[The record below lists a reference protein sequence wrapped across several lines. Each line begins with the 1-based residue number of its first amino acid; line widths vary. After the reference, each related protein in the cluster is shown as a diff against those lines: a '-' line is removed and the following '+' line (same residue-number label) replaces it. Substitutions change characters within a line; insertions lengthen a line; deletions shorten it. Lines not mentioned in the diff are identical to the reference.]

1 MKVHAN
7 APLGPKGR
15 GTMVLRVLEQG
26 WSRTE
31 AAAAAGVSER
41 TCSKWIARYQAE
53 GQAGLLDRSSAPRS
67 IPHRTPDELVE
78 VLVLLRKLRMTGAQI
93 AFCLGMA
100 LSTVSAVL
108 LRVGLGK
115 LSRLEPPEPPNRYER
130 RHPGELLHVDVKKLA
145 RIPQGRAGHRV
156 HGNRRLQRS
165 PRKRDAAGHD
175 RRTVG
180 WEYVHVCIDDTT
192 RLAYVE
198 VLTDE
203 KAITAVGFLQRSI
216 AFYQRH
222 DITVQAVMSDNG
234 ACYRSTIHAFACRAL
249 RIRHLRTQPY
259 RPRTNGKAERF
270 IRTLLAGWAYGA
282 IYGSSRERAAAL
294 DGWLWN
300 YNHRRPHGALSHKP
314 PTARLNQLNNLPG
327 SYT

>member
-15 GTMVLRVLEQG
+15 LTMVRRVVDER
-26 WSRTE
+26 WSLAE
-31 AAAAAGVSER
+31 AAEAAGVSDR
-41 TCSKWIARYQAE
+41 TCRTWVDRYLAE
-53 GQAGLLDRSSAPRS
+53 GEAGLLDRSSAPRS

-78 VLVLLRKLRMTGAQI
+78 VIVALRRLRMTGAEI
-93 AFCLGMA
+93 AFCLAMA

-130 RHPGELLHVDVKKLA
+130 RHPGELVHVDVKKLG
-145 RIPQGRAGHRV
+145 RIPAGRAGHRV
-156 HGNRRLQRS
+156 HGQRRLQRS
-165 PRKRDAAGHD
+165 PRKDGKRA
-175 RRTVG
+175 VG
-180 WEYVHVCIDDTT
+180 WEFVHVCVDDAT

-198 VLTDE
+198 VLGDE
-203 KAITAVGFLQRSI
+203 KAVTAVGFLTRAI
-216 AFYQRH
+216 AFYRRH
-222 DITVQAVMSDNG
+222 GITVERVMSDNG

-249 RIRHLRTQPY
+249 GVRHLRTRPY

-282 IYGSSRERAAAL
+282 IYGSSRERTAAL
-294 DGWLWN
+294 DGWLWT
-300 YNHRRPHGALSHKP
+300 YNHRRPHGSLSHKSP
-314 PTARLNQLNNLPG
+314 IARLTELNNVPG
-327 SYT
+327 SYI